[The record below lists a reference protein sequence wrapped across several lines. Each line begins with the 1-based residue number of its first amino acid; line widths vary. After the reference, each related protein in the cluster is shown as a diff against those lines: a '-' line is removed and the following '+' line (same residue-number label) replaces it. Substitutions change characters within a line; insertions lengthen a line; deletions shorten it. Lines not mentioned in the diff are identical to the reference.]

1 MKLINYILESQ
12 EGDKVEYTDLKN
24 SEKKILNLMLKKEII
39 PNIWK
44 VTKFL
49 KEVLIIDDLETIYR
63 IVPIYVLNYNEAIQ
77 NEKGFSDL
85 EKVKLHSETKY
96 QYTSYHRLLSDY
108 SGVPL
113 LFVSEEYGG
122 DIGDEKDTYLPEFS
136 VFEPSVMGVKTYS
149 IAGDYREALNAAK
162 TKLYDQLDNEGWDS
176 FNESF
181 LDEYSSINEY
191 WLERY
196 AEDEAIEKYETS
208 TEKQILEE
216 LDLIYDYENIQYE
229 IKEYKEEIKNILLDI
244 QEKEFEKDNIESDM
258 IVIDRDIDSIDM
270 YDDYIDSE
278 YSGEINSLQQRYDE
292 LKEML
297 EEVVIYLEEAYKEK
311 DVLDERLSE
320 EREKLKELSGENL
333 KERYIEE
340 KKDIIMDDMQTSWTS
355 TFVDDIGF
363 TFDQAIAD
371 GAIDIDE
378 EEVIDGIV
386 ENEGIDDI
394 LGTYDGYALTQ
405 DSFIFF
411 RIN

>member
-1 MKLINYILESQ
+1 M
-12 EGDKVEYTDLKN
+12 
-24 SEKKILNLMLKKEII
+24 
-39 PNIWK
+39 
-44 VTKFL
+44 
-49 KEVLIIDDLETIYR
+49 EVKR
-63 IVPIYVLNYNEAIQ
+63 
-77 NEKGFSDL
+77 
-85 EKVKLHSETKY
+85 
-96 QYTSYHRLLSDY
+96 
-108 SGVPL
+108 
-113 LFVSEEYGG
+113 
-122 DIGDEKDTYLPEFS
+122 
-136 VFEPSVMGVKTYS
+136 YS

-162 TKLYDQLDNEGWDS
+162 TKLYDQLEMEGWDS

-181 LDEYSSINEY
+181 LDEYASINEN

-196 AEDEAIEKYETS
+196 AEDEAIERYESLTD
-208 TEKQILEE
+208 KQILEE
-216 LDLIYDYENIQYE
+216 LDLIYDYEDIQYE

-297 EEVVIYLEEAYKEK
+297 EEVVIYLEESYKEK
-311 DVLDERLSE
+311 DVLEERLSE

-355 TFVDDIGF
+355 TFVDEIGF

-378 EEVIDGIV
+378 EEVIDGVV

-394 LGTYDGYALTQ
+394 LGTYNGYALTQ

-411 RIN
+411 RIE